1 MHMWRQVVIQILLF
15 AQLNFLHP
23 NINIHILHTVLVTF
37 TMLLTRRI
45 FLAIRSFLNKWSFPL
60 FIRLS
65 IICGWRV
72 LWLGEI
78 KHQSLFGDK
87 GFIKSSLHCSVTSK
101 SLCSFVIYVYP
112 ACISAL
118 LFHLYL
124 LSSFSHET
132 GTGKTEEGTR
142 DAPTPQWSKTGWR
155 SQKTRGAEKTAAY
168 NKRPDTC
175 PTTTDVGVKCTTN
188 G

>member
-1 MHMWRQVVIQILLF
+1 MPAFSLHASRKWFLLFVLTGSFFYQKREENSPCKMHMWRQVVIQILLF
-15 AQLNFLHP
+15 AQSNFLHP

-65 IICGWRV
+65 VICGWRV

-87 GFIKSSLHCSVTSK
+87 GLLSHCYIVVLPAKEYVHLLSMRTLHAFQYCHFIS
-101 SLCSFVIYVYP
+101 
-112 ACISAL
+112 
-118 LFHLYL
+118 FHLYL
-124 LSSFSHET
+124 LLSFSHET
-132 GTGKTEEGTR
+132 RTGKTEEGTR
-142 DAPTPQWSKTGWR
+142 DAPTP
-155 SQKTRGAEKTAAY
+155 
-168 NKRPDTC
+168 
-175 PTTTDVGVKCTTN
+175 
-188 G
+188 

>member
-1 MHMWRQVVIQILLF
+1 MCMWHQIVIQILLF

-45 FLAIRSFLNKWSFPL
+45 FLAIRSFFNKRSFPL

-65 IICGWRV
+65 VICGWRV

-87 GFIKSSLHCSVTSK
+87 GLLSHRYIVVLPAKE
-101 SLCSFVIYVYP
+101 CSFVIYAYP
-112 ACISAL
+112 ACISVL

-124 LSSFSHET
+124 LSSISHET
-132 GTGKTEEGTR
+132 RTGKTEEGAR
-142 DAPTPQWSKTGWR
+142 DAPTP
-155 SQKTRGAEKTAAY
+155 
-168 NKRPDTC
+168 
-175 PTTTDVGVKCTTN
+175 
-188 G
+188 